1 MVLKNIFNCGRT
13 QARNN
18 FIKQEERKAMR
29 ELIGERRDNLSPL
42 FSQEEFT
49 AIRNRVDEEFKNNEI
64 LKRTYPKIKER
75 EEVTKKM
82 MIGAAQGIDAILSK
96 FMETRGDVLL
106 YNINVPS
113 QKVLPFALLRDE
125 AQQELEAYMDNI
137 IKDGRTT
144 ITQAEYEKY
153 KELKNKVDEL
163 ENSRL
168 DALKEMETYREA
180 NKEIVKSKG
189 IEEEYNF
196 LFNTEPLSD
205 EFYEKYFPYMKIS
218 K

>member
-1 MVLKNIFNCGRT
+1 MMLKNIFNCGRT

-29 ELIGERRDNLSPL
+29 WLICERRNNLSPL

-75 EEVTKKM
+75 EEVSKKM
-82 MIGAAQGIDAILSK
+82 MKGAAQGIDAILSK
-96 FMETRGDVLL
+96 FIETRGDVLL
-106 YNINVPS
+106 YNMNVPS